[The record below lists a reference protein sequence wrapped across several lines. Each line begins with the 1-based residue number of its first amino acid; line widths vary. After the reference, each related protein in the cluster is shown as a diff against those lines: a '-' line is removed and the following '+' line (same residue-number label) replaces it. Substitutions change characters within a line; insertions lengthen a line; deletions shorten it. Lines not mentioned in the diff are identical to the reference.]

1 MDKNA
6 VFVEQLSMK
15 YKKIVSAY
23 AFAMP
28 DTI

>member
-1 MDKNA
+1 MGKKGRFRSEA
-6 VFVEQLSMK
+6 KYE